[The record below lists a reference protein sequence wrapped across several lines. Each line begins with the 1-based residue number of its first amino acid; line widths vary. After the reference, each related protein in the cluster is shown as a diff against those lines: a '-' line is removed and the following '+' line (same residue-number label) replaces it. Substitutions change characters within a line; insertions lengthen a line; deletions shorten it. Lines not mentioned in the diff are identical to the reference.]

1 MVDNDGC
8 CTVDGSFKSPTFH
21 VATLSGIDTSF
32 DLDIDID
39 ININGSENEMPLD
52 LFSLP
57 DDVLLMIMSFCDNPR
72 LLNLR
77 AVNSR
82 FDNLLRTYPRL
93 ICDQIIRAH
102 FPDPFITHYFQE
114 YTDFELCY
122 FGLQSRFDGYDYHI
136 RQLKRFGAIE
146 GYLEAV
152 EEILHFLTIKPPK
165 IPGQHFSIK
174 GLPRPNLGT
183 KRWVL
188 IYFTMLYH
196 HNTID
201 LSFLHLHCNWPAS
214 VLANTSEGCLREYP
228 IPYIHSPQWDD
239 AVDWVERVLMA
250 KIWRTVSAA
259 DVSSN
264 IWNSPSEI
272 FPLLRTFVRHTHPE
286 ELKAVVGS
294 CFSLEWTGKL
304 DRQILTD
311 FRMRMLPFGDVCETW
326 TRLYKGTIHDKN
338 IV

>member
-1 MVDNDGC
+1 MVDTDIC
-8 CTVDGSFKSPTFH
+8 CTVDGSLNSPTFN
-21 VATLSGIDTSF
+21 VAILS
-32 DLDIDID
+32 DLNINDSDIDID
-39 ININGSENEMPLD
+39 VDTENEMPLD
-52 LFSLP
+52 LLSLP
-57 DDVLLMIMSFCDNPR
+57 DDVLLMIMSFCDNER

-77 AVNSR
+77 GANSR
-82 FDNLLRTYPRL
+82 FNNLLCTYPRQ

-102 FPDPFITHYFQE
+102 FPDPFIGHYFQE
-114 YTDFELCY
+114 LTDFELCY
-122 FGLQSRFDGYDYHI
+122 WNLQSRFDGYDYHI

-152 EEILHFLTIKPPK
+152 EEILHFLTTKPPK

-174 GLPRPNLGT
+174 GLPRPNSGT

-196 HNTID
+196 HNTLD
-201 LSFLHLHCNWPAS
+201 LSFLQLHRHWPQY
-214 VLANTSEGCLREYP
+214 VLTPTSEGGLRTNT
-228 IPYIHSPQWDD
+228 IPYIYSQQWED

-250 KIWRTVSAA
+250 KIWRTVSSA
-259 DVSSN
+259 DVNSSL
-264 IWNSPSEI
+264 WNSPSEI

-286 ELKAVVGS
+286 ELKAVVSS
-294 CFSLEWTGKL
+294 CYSLEWTGRL
-304 DRQILTD
+304 DKQVLTD